1 MSEQALSDVRV
12 LDFTHHVAG
21 PYCTKL
27 LATYGAD
34 VIKVE
39 RPGVGDV
46 SRRLGPFPGDMTHV
60 EKSGLFLHLNAGKR
74 SITLS
79 LKTGDAR
86 KVVHE
91 LVSNVDIVVESFR
104 PGTMS
109 RFGLSYDDL
118 KAINPALVMT
128 SVSNFGQTGPY
139 RDYQGSEIIF
149 YGMGGEMGSTGLE
162 DREPVKLGGTVG
174 LYQAGAMAAVATMG
188 ALFAARYQDVG
199 QHVDVSIMET
209 HLGTQDRRT
218 SSLVGYQYTGENNPR
233 VPLSTAGYPIGI
245 YPCQDGYFDLLGGLV
260 YFSRVVRM
268 LGEPDFLRDPK
279 WYTPTAQTD
288 PDLKEEFEAYFLAWC
303 MEYTRKEIWEM
314 GQAASV
320 LCAPVNTVEDVI
332 NDPVL
337 AERGSFGQLWHP
349 EVGDVKITGRPFI
362 MTETPWQIQR
372 PPPLL
377 GEHNEEVLGGLG
389 YSKADVAR
397 LKSEGVI

>member
-1 MSEQALSDVRV
+1 MSEQALSDIRV

-27 LATYGAD
+27 LADFGAD

-39 RPGVGDV
+39 RPGSGDV
-46 SRRLGPFPGDMTHV
+46 SRRLGPFLGDVPHP
-60 EKSGLFLHLNAGKR
+60 EKSGLFLHLNTSKR
-74 SITLS
+74 SLTLN
-79 LKTGDAR
+79 LKTDAAR
-86 KVVHE
+86 KVARA
-91 LVSNVDIVVESFR
+91 LVADVDIVVESFR

-109 RFGLSYDDL
+109 RFGLGYDDL
-118 KAINPALVMT
+118 KAINSALVMT

-162 DREPVKLGGTVG
+162 DREPVKLGGNVG
-174 LYQAGAMAAVATMG
+174 LYQTGSMAAVATMG
-188 ALFAARYQDVG
+188 ALFAARYQDIG
-199 QHVDVSIMET
+199 QHVDVSIMESQ
-209 HLGTQDRRT
+209 LGTQDRRT

-245 YPCQDGYFDLLGGLV
+245 YPCQDGYFDVLGGLV

-268 LGEPDFLRDPK
+268 LGEPEFLKDPK

-288 PDLKEEFEAYFLAWC
+288 PDLKEEFEPYFLAWC
-303 MEYTRKEIWEM
+303 MEHTKKEIWEM

-320 LCAPVNTVEDVI
+320 LCGPVNTMEDVA

-337 AERGSFGQLWHP
+337 AERGSFSQLRHP
-349 EVGDVKITGRPFI
+349 EAGEVKITGRPFI
-362 MTETPWQIQR
+362 MTETPWQVRR

-389 YSKADVAR
+389 YSKADVVR

>member
-1 MSEQALSDVRV
+1 MSEQALSDVKV
-12 LDFTHHVAG
+12 LDFTHHIAG

-27 LATYGAD
+27 LASYGAD

-46 SRRLGPFPGDMTHV
+46 SRRLGPFPGDVPHV
-60 EKSGLFLHLNAGKR
+60 EKSGLFLHLNTDKR
-74 SITLS
+74 SITLN
-79 LKTGDAR
+79 LKTEAAR
-86 KVVHE
+86 KLVHE
-91 LVSNVDIVVESFR
+91 LVANVDIVVESFR

-109 RFGLSYDDL
+109 RFGLGYDDL
-118 KAINPALVMT
+118 KAVNPALVMT

-188 ALFAARYQDVG
+188 ALFAARYQDIG

-209 HLGTQDRRT
+209 QLGTQDRRT

-268 LGEPDFLRDPK
+268 LGEPDFLQDPK

-303 MEYTRKEIWEM
+303 MEHTRKEIWEI
-314 GQAASV
+314 GQAVSV

-337 AERGSFGQLWHP
+337 AERGSFSQLSHP
-349 EVGDVKITGRPFI
+349 EVGEVRITGRPFI
-362 MTETPWQIQR
+362 MTETPWQIRR
-372 PPPLL
+372 PSPLL
-377 GEHNEEVLGGLG
+377 GEHNEEVLASLG
-389 YSKADVAR
+389 YGKTDVSR
-397 LKSEGVI
+397 LGSEGVI